1 MPELMCPVCGQPLT
15 LEGKTYRCEK
25 GHCFDCAKSGYVN
38 LLPPAPGGK
47 RHGDDKLMVKARTD
61 FLDKGYYDP
70 LARAVACC
78 VEDCHVNHLH
88 IVDAGCGE
96 GKYTVDVLNHL
107 AACGKTADIVGIDI
121 SKEALICAARRSKE
135 LKLCV
140 ASTAHMPLADGCADV
155 VLNIFSPMMAG
166 EFARVLKPAGRLI
179 CVVPLEKHLWELK
192 RLIYDTPYENPA
204 PTVEL
209 NRFTLIERQD
219 LRYEIELDSG
229 ENIANLFKMTP
240 YYYKTG
246 AEDQKKAETASHLK
260 TAVEFGVLVYGKAPE
275 AQP

>member
-1 MPELMCPVCGQPLT
+1 MPQLICPVCGLPLT
-15 LEGKTYRCEK
+15 LEAKTYRCEK
-25 GHCFDCAKSGYVN
+25 NHCFDCAKSGYVN

-70 LARAVACC
+70 LAREIARCVA
-78 VEDCHVNHLH
+78 DCKADHLH

-107 AACGKTADIVGIDI
+107 AEHGKTADIVGIDI
-121 SKEALICAARRSKE
+121 SKEALICAARRSKA

-155 VLNIFSPMMAG
+155 VLNIFSPFMG
-166 EFARVLKPAGRLI
+166 EEFARVMKLGGRLI
-179 CVVPLEKHLWELK
+179 CVVPLERHLWELK
-192 RLIYDTPYENPA
+192 QLIYDTPYENPA
-204 PTVEL
+204 PAVEL
-209 NRFTLIERQD
+209 NGFTLAQRQD
-219 LRYEIELDSG
+219 LRYEIELNCNED
-229 ENIANLFKMTP
+229 IINLFKMTP

-246 AEDQKKAETASHLK
+246 AADQKKAECAEYLK
-260 TAVEFGVLVYGKAPE
+260 TAVEFGVLVYRKD
-275 AQP
+275 Q

>member
-1 MPELMCPVCGQPLT
+1 MSRFLCPVCGQPLS
-15 LEGKTYRCEK
+15 RQEK
-25 GHCFDCAKSGYVN
+25 SYICKNRHNFDISSKGYVN

-70 LARAVACC
+70 LDREIARCVAECKA
-78 VEDCHVNHLH
+78 EHLH

-107 AACGKTADIVGIDI
+107 AEHGKTADIVGIDI
-121 SKEALICAARRSKE
+121 SKEALICAARRSKA

-155 VLNIFSPMMAG
+155 MLNIFSPFMG
-166 EFARVLKPAGRLI
+166 EEFARVLKPDGRLI
-179 CVVPLEKHLWELK
+179 CVVPLERHLWELK
-192 RLIYDTPYENPA
+192 QLIYDTPYENPA

-209 NRFTLIERQD
+209 NGFTLVQRQD
-219 LRYEIELDSG
+219 LRYEIELTCNED
-229 ENIANLFKMTP
+229 IINLFKMTP

-246 AEDQKKAETASHLK
+246 SADQKKAEAAECLK
-260 TAVEFGVLVYGKAPE
+260 TTIEFGVLVYRKSGGAG
-275 AQP
+275 

>member
-1 MPELMCPVCGQPLT
+1 MPELICPVCALPLALT
-15 LEGKTYRCEK
+15 EKTYRCER

-61 FLDKGYYDP
+61 FLDKGHYDP
-70 LARAVACC
+70 LADAVAQLVC
-78 VEDCHVNHLH
+78 DCEGPHLH

-96 GKYTVDVLNHL
+96 GKYTADVLNCLHEH
-107 AACGKTADIVGIDI
+107 GKTTDVVGIDI

-140 ASTAHMPLADGCADV
+140 ASTAHMPLADECADV
-155 VLNIFSPMMAG
+155 VLNIFSPLMTE
-166 EFARVLKPAGRLI
+166 EFARVLKPDGRLI

-192 RLIYDTPYENPA
+192 QLIYDTPYENPA
-204 PTVEL
+204 PAEEL
-209 NRFTLIERQD
+209 SGFDLLMRKD
-219 LRYEIELDSG
+219 LRYEIELNSN
-229 ENIANLFKMTP
+229 EEIINLFKMTP

-246 AEDQKKAETASHLK
+246 ADDQKKAESAQYLK
-260 TAVEFGVLVYGKAPE
+260 TTVEFGSFVYRKCGE
-275 AQP
+275 DR

>member
-1 MPELMCPVCGQPLT
+1 MPELMCPVCGQPLL
-15 LEGKTYRCEK
+15 LEGKTYRCET

-70 LARAVACC
+70 LAAAVARCAA
-78 VEDCHVNHLH
+78 DCKGDHLH

-107 AACGKTADIVGIDI
+107 AEHGKTADIVGIDI
-121 SKEALICAARRSKE
+121 SKEALICAARRSKA

-155 VLNIFSPMMAG
+155 VLNIFSPFMG
-166 EFARVLKPAGRLI
+166 EEFARVLKPDGCLI
-179 CVVPLEKHLWELK
+179 CVVPLERHLWELK
-192 RLIYDTPYENPA
+192 QLIYETPYENPA

-209 NRFTLIERQD
+209 NGFTLAQRQD
-219 LRYEIELDSG
+219 LRYEIELTCNED
-229 ENIANLFKMTP
+229 IINLFKMTP

-246 AEDQKKAETASHLK
+246 AADQKKAEAAMYLK
-260 TAVEFGVLVYGKAPE
+260 TTIEFGVLVYRKSGGAG
-275 AQP
+275 

>member
-1 MPELMCPVCGQPLT
+1 MPELMCPVCGQPLI
-15 LEGKTYRCEK
+15 LEGKTYRCET

-38 LLPPAPGGK
+38 LLPPAPSGK

-70 LARAVACC
+70 LAREIARCVA
-78 VEDCHVNHLH
+78 DCKAEHLH

-96 GKYTVDVLNHL
+96 GKYTVDVLSHL
-107 AACGKTADIVGIDI
+107 TEQGKTADIVGIDI
-121 SKEALICAARRSKE
+121 SKEALICAARRSRA

-155 VLNIFSPMMAG
+155 VLNIFSPLMAE
-166 EFARVLKPAGRLI
+166 EFARVLKPDGRLI

-192 RLIYDTPYENPA
+192 RLIYNTPYENPA
-204 PTVEL
+204 PAVEL
-209 NRFTLIERQD
+209 NGFTLIERQD
-219 LRYEIELDSG
+219 LCYEIELNGG
-229 ENIANLFKMTP
+229 EDIANLFKMTP

-246 AEDQKKAETASHLK
+246 VEDQKKAESAEYLRTSI
-260 TAVEFGVLVYGKAPE
+260 EFGVFVYRKNGE
-275 AQP
+275 AR

>member
-1 MPELMCPVCGQPLT
+1 MPQLICPVCRLPLT
-15 LEGKTYRCEK
+15 PEGKTYRCEK
-25 GHCFDCAKSGYVN
+25 NHCFDCAKSGYVN

-70 LARAVACC
+70 LAREIARQTAAC
-78 VEDCHVNHLH
+78 EGDHLH

-107 AACGKTADIVGIDI
+107 REQGRTADVVGIDI

-140 ASTAHMPLADGCADV
+140 ASTAHMPLANECADV
-155 VLNIFSPMMAG
+155 VLNVFSPMMAE
-166 EFARVLKPAGRLI
+166 EFARVLKPEGRLI
-179 CVVPLEKHLWELK
+179 CAVPLEKHLWELK
-192 RLIYDTPYENPA
+192 ALIYDTPYENPA
-204 PTVEL
+204 PSVEL
-209 NRFTLIERQD
+209 PGFTLIGRQD
-219 LRYEIELDSG
+219 LRYEIELNSG
-229 ENIANLFKMTP
+229 EDIANLFKMTP

-246 AEDQKKAETASHLK
+246 AADQQKAEQARYLK
-260 TAVEFGVLVYGKAPE
+260 TAVEFGVLVYRKNGE
-275 AQP
+275 AG

>member
-1 MPELMCPVCGQPLT
+1 MPELMCPVCGQTLILT
-15 LEGKTYRCEK
+15 GKTYRCEK

-70 LARAVACC
+70 LARAVARCAA
-78 VEDCHVNHLH
+78 DCEGKHLH

-96 GKYTVDVLNHL
+96 GKYTVDVLNCL
-107 AACGKTADIVGIDI
+107 TEQGKTADIVGIDI
-121 SKEALICAARRSKE
+121 SKEALICAAHRSKA

-140 ASTAHMPLADGCADV
+140 ASTAHMPLADECADV
-155 VLNIFSPMMAG
+155 VLNIFSPFMAG
-166 EFARVLKPAGRLI
+166 EFARVLKPDGRLI

-204 PTVEL
+204 PSEETAGF
-209 NRFTLIERQD
+209 RLIRRQD
-219 LRYEIELDSG
+219 IRYEIELNCSDD
-229 ENIANLFKMTP
+229 IVNLFKMTP

-246 AEDQKKAETASHLK
+246 AADQQKAECAEHLK
-260 TAVEFGVLVYGKAPE
+260 TTIEFGIFVYQKCGGF
-275 AQP
+275 Q

>member
-1 MPELMCPVCGQPLT
+1 MPELMCPVCGQPLG

-25 GHCFDCAKSGYVN
+25 NHCFDCARSGYVN

-70 LARAVACC
+70 LAWEIARCVA
-78 VEDCHVNHLH
+78 DCKTDHLH

-107 AACGKTADIVGIDI
+107 AEQGKTADVVGIDI
-121 SKEALICAARRSKE
+121 SKEALICAARRSKD
-135 LKLCV
+135 LRLCV

-155 VLNIFSPMMAG
+155 VLNIFSPFMG
-166 EFARVLKPAGRLI
+166 EEFARVLKPDGRLI
-179 CVVPLEKHLWELK
+179 CAVPLERHLWELK
-192 RLIYDTPYENPA
+192 ALIYETPYENPA
-204 PTVEL
+204 PAEEQSGFILVE
-209 NRFTLIERQD
+209 RHD
-219 LRYEIELDSG
+219 LRYEIELNSS
-229 ENIANLFKMTP
+229 EEIANLFKMTP

-246 AEDQKKAETASHLK
+246 AADQKKAECAGSLK
-260 TAVEFGVLVYGKAPE
+260 TAVEFGVLVYRKDP
-275 AQP
+275 

>member
-1 MPELMCPVCGQPLT
+1 MPELMCPVCGQRLI
-15 LEGKTYRCEK
+15 LEGKTYRCET

-61 FLDKGYYDP
+61 FLDKGFYDP
-70 LARAVACC
+70 LAREIARCVA
-78 VEDCHVNHLH
+78 DCSAEYLH

-107 AACGKTADIVGIDI
+107 AEHGKTADIVGIDI
-121 SKEALICAARRSKE
+121 SKEALICAARRSKA

-155 VLNIFSPMMAG
+155 VLNIFSPFMG
-166 EFARVLKPAGRLI
+166 EEFARVLKPDGRLL
-179 CVVPLEKHLWELK
+179 CVVPLERHLWELK
-192 RLIYDTPYENPA
+192 QLIYDTPYENPA
-204 PTVEL
+204 PNEALPGFEL
-209 NRFTLIERQD
+209 VGRQD
-219 LRYEIELDSG
+219 LRYEIELNRNED
-229 ENIANLFKMTP
+229 IINLFKMTP

-246 AEDQKKAETASHLK
+246 ADDQKKAEKADCLK
-260 TAVEFGVLVYGKAPE
+260 TAIEFGVFVYRKSGE
-275 AQP
+275 RR

>member
-1 MPELMCPVCGQPLT
+1 MPELMCPVCGQPLI
-15 LEGKTYRCEK
+15 LEGKTYRCET

-70 LARAVACC
+70 LAAAVARCAA
-78 VEDCHVNHLH
+78 DCKGDHLH

-107 AACGKTADIVGIDI
+107 AEHGKTADIVGIDI
-121 SKEALICAARRSKE
+121 SKEALICAARRSKAV
-135 LKLCV
+135 KLCV

-155 VLNIFSPMMAG
+155 VLNIFSPFMG
-166 EFARVLKPAGRLI
+166 EEFARVLKPDGRLI
-179 CVVPLEKHLWELK
+179 CVVPLERHLWELK
-192 RLIYDTPYENPA
+192 QLIYDTPYENPA

-209 NRFTLIERQD
+209 NGFTLVQRQD
-219 LRYEIELDSG
+219 LRYEIELTCNED
-229 ENIANLFKMTP
+229 IINLFKMTP

-246 AEDQKKAETASHLK
+246 AADQKKAEAAEYLK
-260 TAVEFGVLVYGKAPE
+260 TTIEFGVLVYRKSGGAG
-275 AQP
+275 

>member
-1 MPELMCPVCGQPLT
+1 MPELMCPVCGQTLN

-70 LARAVACC
+70 LSFCIASCAANCK
-78 VEDCHVNHLH
+78 EEMLH

-96 GKYTVDVLNHL
+96 GKYTVDVLDHL
-107 AACGKTADIVGIDI
+107 TACGKTADILGIDI
-121 SKEALICAARRSKE
+121 SKEALICAARRSKAIR
-135 LKLCV
+135 LCV

-155 VLNIFSPMMAG
+155 VLNIFSPLMG
-166 EFARVLKPAGRLI
+166 EEFARVLKPEGRLI
-179 CVVPLEKHLWELK
+179 CAVPLEKHLWELK
-192 RLIYDTPYENPA
+192 ELIYDTPYENPA
-204 PTVEL
+204 PNEEL
-209 NRFTLIERQD
+209 PGFTLIERQD
-219 LRYEIELDSG
+219 LRYEIELNSG
-229 ENIANLFKMTP
+229 EEIANLFKMTP

-246 AEDQKKAETASHLK
+246 IADQQKAAQAEYLK
-260 TAVEFGVLVYGKAPE
+260 TTVEFGVLVYQKEGV
-275 AQP
+275 Q